1 MLPDLLCRFAM
12 DAHIMAKYGAAPDG
26 RVFEAALVEIA
37 HLIGVRTFQGPGSL
51 SLFGTPA
58 ASKSRHE
65 IDLAM
70 IAPGMLGIAEAK
82 DQKNGVGKNDVM
94 IFIQKSF
101 DYYLSRIAEGRHGPT
116 WRFLVSATPVGHDL
130 CVYCIQ
136 QGVIVIDPTFIP
148 IPSLLRFIGK
158 AEAED
163 VFNDT
168 ELAEADRLFEPAC
181 RPLEQVFSLK
191 DNQLHLDLKRFFGRE
206 ASDAQWLA
214 DQMTSD
220 VLERIAKPGEDVL
233 WARWEALGRSGLPAL
248 HRSLVEGVTAC
259 LR

>member
-12 DAHIMAKYGAAPDG
+12 DAHILAKYGDPPDG

-37 HLIGVRTFQGPGSL
+37 HLIGVRTIQGPGSL

-58 ASKSRHE
+58 TSKSRHE

-82 DQKNGVGKNDVM
+82 DRKNGVGKNDVM
-94 IFIQKSF
+94 VFLQKSF

-136 QGVIVIDPTFIP
+136 QGVIVVDPTFIP

-158 AEAED
+158 VEAED

-181 RPLEQVFSLK
+181 RPLERVFSLQ
-191 DNQLHLDLKRFFGRE
+191 DNQLHLDLERFFGRE

-214 DQMTSD
+214 DQMTSNI
-220 VLERIAKPGEDVL
+220 LEHIAQPGEDAL

-248 HRSLVEGVTAC
+248 HQSLVERVVA
-259 LR
+259 

>member
-1 MLPDLLCRFAM
+1 MIPDLLCRFAL
-12 DAHIMAKYGAAPDG
+12 DAHILAKYGESPDG

-37 HLIGVRTFQGPGSL
+37 HLIGFRTIQGPGSL
-51 SLFGTPA
+51 SLFGTPS

-82 DQKNGVGKNDVM
+82 DRKNGVGKNDVM
-94 IFIQKSF
+94 IFIQKTF
-101 DYYLSRIAEGRHGPT
+101 DYYLSRIVEGRRGPT
-116 WRFLVSATPVGHDL
+116 WRFLVSATPVGYDL
-130 CVYCIQ
+130 CVYCIR
-136 QGVIVIDPTFIP
+136 QGVIVVDPTFIP

-158 AEAED
+158 AEAEE

-181 RPLEQVFSLK
+181 QPLERVFWFQ
-191 DNQLHLDLKRFFGRE
+191 DNQLHLDLERFVGRE

-214 DQMTSD
+214 EQMTSD
-220 VLERIAKPGEDVL
+220 ILEHIAQSDGDALRE
-233 WARWEALGRSGLPAL
+233 RWEVLGRSGLLAL
-248 HRSLVEGVTAC
+248 HQSLAAKVPV
-259 LR
+259 

>member
-12 DAHIMAKYGAAPDG
+12 DAHILTKYGEPPDG
-26 RVFEAALVEIA
+26 RVFETALAEIA
-37 HLIGVRTFQGPGSL
+37 HLIGFRPIQGPGSL

-70 IAPGMLGIAEAK
+70 IAPGILGVAEAK
-82 DQKNGVGKNDVM
+82 NRKDGVGKNDVM
-94 IFIQKSF
+94 IFLQKSF

-136 QGVIVIDPTFIP
+136 QGAIVVDPTFIP
-148 IPSLLRFIGK
+148 IPSLLRFIGRS
-158 AEAED
+158 EAED

-181 RPLEQVFSLK
+181 RPLERVFSFH
-191 DNQLHLDLKRFFGRE
+191 DNQLHLGLERFFGRE

-220 VLERIAKPGEDVL
+220 ILEHIAQSGVDAL
-233 WARWEALGRSGLPAL
+233 WARWKILGRSGLPAL
-248 HRSLVEGVTAC
+248 HQSLVERVAA
-259 LR
+259 

>member
-1 MLPDLLCRFAM
+1 MMLPDLLCRFAM
-12 DAHIMAKYGAAPDG
+12 DAHILAKYGNPSDG

-37 HLIGVRTFQGPGSL
+37 HLIGVRTIQGPGSL

-70 IAPGMLGIAEAK
+70 IPPGMVGIAEAK
-82 DQKNGVGKNDVM
+82 DRRDGVGKNDVM
-94 IFIQKSF
+94 VFLQKSF
-101 DYYLSRIAEGRHGPT
+101 DYYLGRIAEGRHGPT

-136 QGVIVIDPTFIP
+136 QGVIVVDPTFIP
-148 IPSLLRFIGK
+148 IPSLLRFIGRS
-158 AEAED
+158 EAED
-163 VFNDT
+163 MFNDT

-181 RPLEQVFSLK
+181 RPLEQVFSLQ

-206 ASDAQWLA
+206 ATDAQWLA

-220 VLERIAKPGEDVL
+220 IIEHIAQSGEDAL
-233 WARWEALGRSGLPAL
+233 WARWKALGRSGLPAL
-248 HRSLVEGVTAC
+248 HHSLVERMAA
-259 LR
+259 